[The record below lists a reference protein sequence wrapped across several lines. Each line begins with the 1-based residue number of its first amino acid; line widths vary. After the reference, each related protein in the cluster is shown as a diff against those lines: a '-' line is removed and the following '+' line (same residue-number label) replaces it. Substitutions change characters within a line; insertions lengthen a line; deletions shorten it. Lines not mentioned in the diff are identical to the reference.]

1 MSIKKKK
8 IQKEKDDLNEIIV
21 DNSFKSAKLTIKNF
35 NLTDKQKSFAQIAFD
50 KNTKIVFING
60 PAGSSKTFLAV
71 YCALHML
78 NMNSKY
84 EIKYIRTI
92 AESGERGLGSL
103 PGTVDE
109 KFNPFM
115 MPLYDKLDELLPMAQ
130 SKYLETNGF
139 IEALPI
145 NFLRGA
151 TWNEKIIIADESQ
164 NYSIKELVTLLTRIG
179 ENTKMFI
186 CGDAMQSDIGN
197 KSGFTKVY
205 DLFNN
210 KESEERG
217 IYCFQF
223 DEEDIMRSEIL
234 KYIVTVFKK
243 LDKNNIH

>member
-8 IQKEKDDLNEIIV
+8 IQKEKHDLNEIISN
-21 DNSFKSAKLTIKNF
+21 NSFKSTKLTIKNF

-92 AESGERGLGSL
+92 VESGERGLGSL

-115 MPLYDKLDELLPMAQ
+115 IPLYDKLDELIPMGQ
-130 SKYLETNGF
+130 SKYLETSGI
-139 IEALPI
+139 IEALPV

-164 NYSIKELVTLLTRIG
+164 NYSSKELITLL
-179 ENTKMFI
+179 
-186 CGDAMQSDIGN
+186 
-197 KSGFTKVY
+197 
-205 DLFNN
+205 
-210 KESEERG
+210 
-217 IYCFQF
+217 
-223 DEEDIMRSEIL
+223 
-234 KYIVTVFKK
+234 
-243 LDKNNIH
+243 